1 MLPQL
6 SPEQQ
11 AVLHSAEPE
20 AVIELIDPQTNTVY
34 VLLRAE
40 IFERCRGV
48 LEKGEGLDI
57 RAAYPLMD
65 AVASSSGWDDPAEEL
80 YDDLDP
86 RQSP

>member
-20 AVIELIDPQTNTVY
+20 TVIELVDPQTDTVY

-40 IFERCRGV
+40 VYERCRSVLDQSEGV
-48 LEKGEGLDI
+48 DI

-65 AVASSSGWDDPAEEL
+65 AVARSAGWDDPAEDI
-80 YDDLDP
+80 YSDLDP
-86 RQSP
+86 RQAK

>member
-20 AVIELIDPQTNTVY
+20 AVIELVDPQTNTVY

-40 IFERCRGV
+40 VYDRCRSV
-48 LEKGEGLDI
+48 LDQSDGIDI

-65 AVASSSGWDDPAEEL
+65 AVARGAGWDDPAE
-80 YDDLDP
+80 DVNSDLDP
-86 RQSP
+86 RQSK